1 MHIDNH
7 NVPEEIGKDRRP
19 VYTLG
24 IAAELSGIPAHSIRQ
39 YIDRGLLLPFKQ
51 NSKRHLFSAN
61 DISRLKQI
69 HALIHDSG
77 LNFAGIRALMAM
89 VPCWAIRPCSE
100 SDRNQCNAYTSFS
113 YPCWE
118 ASEKGRICRNQD
130 CRECD
135 VYQILSR
142 EGNLKGVIR
151 ALL

>member
-1 MHIDNH
+1 MLIEHQKSTELLQD
-7 NVPEEIGKDRRP
+7 EQRP

-24 IAAELSGIPAHSIRQ
+24 IAAQLSGIPAHSIRQ
-39 YIDRGLLLPFKQ
+39 YIDRGLLVPYKRD
-51 NSKRHLFSAN
+51 SKRHLFSSQ

-69 HALIHDSG
+69 NTLIHEHG

-89 VPCWAIRPCSE
+89 VPCWALRPCSE
-100 SDRNQCNAYTSFS
+100 SDRQQCNAYTATS

-118 ASEKGRICRNQD
+118 ASEKGRVCRNQN
-130 CRECD
+130 CRECE

-142 EGNLKGVIR
+142 ESDLKGVIR